1 MKANNV
7 TKITAIRSALVIPST
22 LPNKAASK
30 PRVKVLNLLIMAIPR
45 AKLAVVIIH
54 MAASAPIVFFLVAKL
69 ISTADMNPHTLAPMK
84 KLIDIRDETTA
95 PPKMA

>member
-1 MKANNV
+1 MNANNV

-45 AKLAVVIIH
+45 AKLAVVIIP

-69 ISTADMNPHTLAPMK
+69 IRAAEMNPHTLAPMK